1 MCKHAFRG
9 DGTEDNKN
17 FMWTLLLRAEENVQ
31 IHEWLKRKNET
42 YITENIPN
50 EMLKLIAHAC
60 LRQVTEELQGVK
72 YYTIMADETTHAR
85 NKEQLVLVFR
95 YVDNEL

>member
-1 MCKHAFRG
+1 MQ
-9 DGTEDNKN
+9 
-17 FMWTLLLRAEENVQ
+17 TLLLRAEENVQ

-42 YITENIPN
+42 YMYITKNIPN
-50 EMLKLIAHAC
+50 EMLKLIAHAR

-85 NKEQLVLVFR
+85 NKEQLVLVFCF
-95 YVDNEL
+95 VDNEL